1 MPGRRRAQ
9 LQWILEPAASS
20 AAPSRVSPRMHE
32 GSSRHSSRISCSCA
46 RDSGVACR
54 GHLAAQPKSPA
65 VVHDRRVI
73 ASPDFRPR
81 AVMTLRGR
89 DIAPRPEPY
98 SGLSRNVLPDEP
110 SAAAA
115 GRFPARA
122 GSTSGPSSSSP
133 KCRDHP
139 RSRGEHS
146 PTSGKVTSEVGSPP
160 LARGAPRREAPSRHA
175 VGITPARAGSTFVEI
190 VFFMLLPDH
199 PRSRGEHT
207 FMRNS
212 EIVKAGSPPLARGA
226 HASGWSSRAH
236 GWITPA
242 RAGSTQ
248 GGFACRESGWDHPRS
263 RGEHTS
269 ECHHPSSTRGSPPLA
284 RGALAFVAL
293 HCPPGRITPARAG
306 STR

>member
-73 ASPDFRPR
+73 ASPVFRPR
-81 AVMTLRGR
+81 AVMTLRGW
-89 DIAPRPEPY
+89 DIAPQPEPY

-139 RSRGEHS
+139 RSRGEHLRRNRLLHAAS
-146 PTSGKVTSEVGSPP
+146 GSPP
-160 LARGAPRREAPSRHA
+160 LARGAHVYAEQRDRQG
-175 VGITPARAGSTFVEI
+175 GITPARAGSTRIWLV
-190 VFFMLLPDH
+190 VSRTRMDH
-199 PRSRGEHT
+199 PRSRGEH
-207 FMRNS
+207 
-212 EIVKAGSPPLARGA
+212 
-226 HASGWSSRAH
+226 SGWLCV
-236 GWITPA
+236 P
-242 RAGSTQ
+242 
-248 GGFACRESGWDHPRS
+248 
-263 RGEHTS
+263 
-269 ECHHPSSTRGSPPLA
+269 
-284 RGALAFVAL
+284 
-293 HCPPGRITPARAG
+293 
-306 STR
+306 